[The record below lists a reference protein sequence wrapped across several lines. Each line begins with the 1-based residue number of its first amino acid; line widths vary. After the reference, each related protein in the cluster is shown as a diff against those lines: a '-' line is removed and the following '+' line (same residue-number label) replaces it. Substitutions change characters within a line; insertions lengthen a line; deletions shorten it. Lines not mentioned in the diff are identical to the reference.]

1 MQTLNLYTGHPNSAL
16 RRGGVYPLPRV
27 GVKPT
32 PTWASPQFGKKF
44 KSEPQ
49 NARLPCEAL
58 CSVTV
63 AVTLIGMA
71 NLLEI
76 SLRA

>member
-1 MQTLNLYTGHPNSAL
+1 MTCSQPAE
-16 RRGGVYPLPRV
+16 
-27 GVKPT
+27 
-32 PTWASPQFGKKF
+32 KF

-49 NARLPCEAL
+49 NTRLPCEAL
-58 CSVTV
+58 CSVTA